1 MHITVHRFAPRSAL
15 PSYGSAPPCSPPKA
29 LLPPCYALIPP
40 HCSAH
45 CSVCSFPCGSAS
57 SCPFF
62 LQPCYHFAMFALPCS
77 SPLPRRQL
85 HASSSSLPSP
95 YYLTPLS
102 CGSALPPPLCH
113 ASMHPP
119 YIALHSLPFPA
130 AFPLGSLLPHPRER
144 SRRVGGNLP
153 CLGPPP
159 GPLPL
164 ERETVLIPAPFPIPW
179 SRVQVPPCIL
189 FSVCD

>member
-29 LLPPCYALIPP
+29 LLPPCYALTPP

-77 SPLPRRQL
+77 SLLPRRQL

-113 ASMHPP
+113 ASMHSP
-119 YIALHSLPFPA
+119 LHSS
-130 AFPLGSLLPHPRER
+130 AFPPLPCSFSLEVPTAPPQGEEPSGGGKLAVSRASPRSTASGKRDGPNPSPLPH
-144 SRRVGGNLP
+144 SMVKGSGVSLH
-153 CLGPPP
+153 
-159 GPLPL
+159 
-164 ERETVLIPAPFPIPW
+164 PFLY
-179 SRVQVPPCIL
+179 V
-189 FSVCD
+189 